1 MLFLVA
7 TARLTGVPAQLQRT
21 LGLGGG
27 IALAIGSVAGSGIL
41 FLPSTIYALAGHD
54 ALVVWGL
61 ATLLCVPLLLVF
73 GEMVRESHDGAG
85 IEGFIARG
93 LGPEVAACVPLLFA
107 LLFPPALA
115 AATLVAGGYLQAAV
129 GGGTPVRL
137 AGALAVIAGALQT
150 NLVGAKT
157 GARLQSIATFTLLA
171 AAVLLVALT
180 FPQARPGYDAVL
192 PRLHSLD
199 PLLGGVL
206 VAFWGFAGFE
216 NMTFV
221 AGEMRNPRRDYLIAA
236 FVALAAYGLL
246 AALLTANIGAIIPPG
261 QVDELSGVAQLAH
274 HVAVPAAGVAVITVL
289 ALALMQA
296 NNASWLWGISRLL
309 FASAREGRAPAWLA
323 KLDARGIP
331 RRAVLVLQVPGA
343 AITCGAAFVPG
354 LVLHLVVGVSA
365 VFMFIYALAL
375 ASYVRTPRPLG
386 RRLGA
391 GVMLALMAGILAGQG
406 WYALPPVIVAA
417 LASGAGWTARR
428 RARDAQSP
436 PLRKTNHQSANSPAQ
451 PATIAANSSTASAV
465 TPGP

>member
-1 MLFLVA
+1 LLFSAV
-7 TARLTGVPAQLQRT
+7 TASLASVPAQLERT

-41 FLPSTIYALAGHD
+41 FLPSVIYRMAGHD

-73 GEMVRESHDGAG
+73 GEMVRESHDGSG

-93 LGPEVAACVPLLFA
+93 LGPGFAACVPLLFV

-115 AATLVAGGYLQAAV
+115 AATLVAGGYLEAAI
-129 GGGTPVRL
+129 GGGAPVRL
-137 AGALAVIAGALQT
+137 AGALVVIAGALQT
-150 NLVGAKT
+150 NLIGARA
-157 GARLQSIATFTLLA
+157 GARLQSIATFTLLG
-171 AAVLLVALT
+171 AAVLLVVLT
-180 FPQARPGYDAVL
+180 FPDARPGYGAVV
-192 PRLHSLD
+192 PRLDALD

-221 AGEMRNPRRDYLIAA
+221 AGEMRNPRRDYVIAT

-246 AALLTANIGAIIPPG
+246 AALLTANIGAIFPPA

-274 HVAVPAAGVAVITVL
+274 HAPAAGVAVITVL
-289 ALALMQA
+289 ALALMHA

-323 KLDARGIP
+323 VLDERGIP
-331 RRAVLVLQVPGA
+331 RRAVLVLQLPGA
-343 AITCGAAFVPG
+343 AITCVAAFVPG

-375 ASYVRTPRPLG
+375 ASYVRTPRPLA
-386 RRLGA
+386 RRIGA
-391 GVMLALMAGILAGQG
+391 GVLLALMLGILAGQG
-406 WYALPPVIVAA
+406 WYALPPLVVAA
-417 LASGAGWTARR
+417 LSSSARLRVRRSAPPVRPTPDPAG
-428 RARDAQSP
+428 S
-436 PLRKTNHQSANSPAQ
+436 
-451 PATIAANSSTASAV
+451 
-465 TPGP
+465 

>member
-1 MLFLVA
+1 M
-7 TARLTGVPAQLQRT
+7 PAQLQRT

-41 FLPSTIYALAGHD
+41 FLPSVIYRLAEDD

-73 GEMVRESHDGAG
+73 GEMVRESHDGSG

-93 LGPEVAACVPLLFA
+93 LGPGFAACVPLLFA

-115 AATLVAGGYLQAAV
+115 AATLVAGGYLESAI
-129 GGGTPVRL
+129 GGGSLVTL

-150 NLVGAKT
+150 NLIGAKA
-157 GARLQSIATFTLLA
+157 GARVQSIATFALLA

-180 FPQARPGYDAVL
+180 FPEARGDYSAVKPQL
-192 PRLHSLD
+192 DSLS

-221 AGEMRNPRRDYLIAA
+221 AGEMRNPRRDYLIAT
-236 FVALAAYGLL
+236 FVALVAYGLL
-246 AALLTANIGAIIPPG
+246 AALLTANIGAIFPPG
-261 QVDELSGVAQLAH
+261 QVDELAGVAQLAH

-309 FASAREGRAPAWLA
+309 FSSARDGRAPAWLA
-323 KLDARGIP
+323 VLDARGIP
-331 RRAVLVLQVPGA
+331 RRAVLVLQLPGA
-343 AITCGAAFVPG
+343 ALTCLAAFIPG

-375 ASYVRTPRPLG
+375 ASYVRTPRPWP
-386 RRLGA
+386 RRAGA
-391 GVMLALMAGILAGQG
+391 GVLLAAMVAVLASQG
-406 WYALPPVIVAA
+406 WYALPPLVVAA
-417 LASGAGWTARR
+417 A
-428 RARDAQSP
+428 
-436 PLRKTNHQSANSPAQ
+436 
-451 PATIAANSSTASAV
+451 TASASWIGRRSAPPV
-465 TPGP
+465 RPAPDPAGS